1 MATEDGIVMNNL
13 MAAIYAAVGDEDRV
27 NNIPGQEA
35 YVSFSRPGI
44 PLTPESLSFSFL
56 TGSTAEADAAAGFSD
71 LADTVPSRAPF
82 WQPSGRRVSLEY
94 SKCIDQPILPVDQ
107 LTEGEKAQLEEARA
121 TLETSISFV
130 DPDTG
135 QVKRSTTESPLY
147 ERYRTK
153 RTAYDLALLG
163 YKTAEQ
169 NFLRGK
175 AAGDPSAEPIWI
187 TTEPF
192 LAERLHAAFLDWTAA
207 GKAQVET
214 AIAERERFERRGAG
228 RIFQDRRGRF
238 NSMKRALGG
247 GGAEYLFTKY
257 FPDRFWEDGLNWTEF
272 RHSHNEVHD
281 VSEQTLQR
289 MGGGASVG
297 FGLWSFGGSVE
308 RNTDDRYA
316 KSDTS
321 DYLLQFR
328 LAKIPLRRS
337 WLDAGIFRSRNWA
350 LNYQLTSRADNIS
363 DGTGGGTM
371 ARMPVAL
378 IVARD
383 VRLEL
388 AMSSETNTFAMEEI
402 SGSLR
407 AGWGPFSVRGNYYK
421 KTTRQTHD
429 FVKDA
434 KGISIPGMQIIGFV
448 MEAIP
453 KCPDPDET
461 LKWPEGV
468 KFDDIRPDVEDNGND

>member
-1 MATEDGIVMNNL
+1 MAADDEIVMNNL

-71 LADTVPSRAPF
+71 LADTVPAKAPF

-94 SKCIDQPILPVDQ
+94 FKCIDQPILPVDQ
-107 LTEGEKAQLEEARA
+107 LTDGEKALLEEARA
-121 TLETSISFV
+121 TLETSIAFV

-135 QVKRSTTESPLY
+135 QIKKSSTESPLY
-147 ERYRTK
+147 ERYKAR

-163 YKTAEQ
+163 YKTSEQ
-169 NFLRGK
+169 NYLRGK

-187 TTEPF
+187 TTEPL
-192 LAERLHAAFLDWTAA
+192 LASRLRAAFVDWVAA

-214 AIAERERFERRGAG
+214 AVAERERFERRGAG
-228 RIFQDRRGRF
+228 RVFQERRLRF
-238 NSMKRALGG
+238 DSMKRALGG

-272 RHSHNEVHD
+272 RHSHNEVHEVD
-281 VSEQTLQR
+281 QQTLER
-289 MGGGASVG
+289 IGGGGGVS
-297 FGLWSFGGSVE
+297 FGLWSIGGSFE
-308 RNTDDRYA
+308 RSTDDRYK

-321 DYLLQFR
+321 DYSLQFR

-337 WLDAGIFRSRNWA
+337 WLDAGVLRSRNWA
-350 LNYQLTSRADNIS
+350 LNYQLTSRAENIS
-363 DGTGGGTM
+363 DGAGGGTM
-371 ARMPVAL
+371 PRMPVAL

-388 AMSSETNTFAMEEI
+388 AMSSEVNTFAMEEI
-402 SGSLR
+402 NASLR
-407 AGWGPFSVRGNYYK
+407 AGWGPISIRGNYHK
-421 KTTRQTHD
+421 KTTKQTHD

-448 MEAIP
+448 MESIP
-453 KCPDPDET
+453 RCPDPDET

-468 KFDDIRPDVEDNGND
+468 KYDNIRPDADVDGGT